1 MYKLYLERAA
11 ERDLKRLSTE
21 NFHRLI
27 TEIKMLAKE
36 PRPPGARK
44 IIGSKDDWRIRVGD
58 WRVVY
63 EIDNK
68 QKVVRIMRVRLRRE
82 VYR

>member
-1 MYKLYLERAA
+1 LYKLYLERAA

>member
-1 MYKLYLERAA
+1 MYKLYVERAA

-44 IIGSKDDWRIRVGD
+44 ITGSKDDWRIRVGD

>member
-27 TEIKMLAKE
+27 TEIKMLAEE

>member
-44 IIGSKDDWRIRVGD
+44 ITGSKDDWRIRVGD

>member
-21 NFHRLI
+21 NFYRLI

>member
-1 MYKLYLERAA
+1 LYKLYVERAA

-44 IIGSKDDWRIRVGD
+44 ITGSKDDWRIRVGD

>member
-44 IIGSKDDWRIRVGD
+44 ITGSKDDWRLRVGD

-68 QKVVRIMRVRLRRE
+68 QKVVRIMWVRLRRE

>member
-1 MYKLYLERAA
+1 LYKLYLERAA

-44 IIGSKDDWRIRVGD
+44 ITGSKDDWRIRVGD

>member
-44 IIGSKDDWRIRVGD
+44 ITGSKDDWRIRVRD